1 MLFNWNVILRHLQTN
16 YDQSGLA
23 LSGQSD
29 SKLLSQFTYSSQ
41 AIPSWA
47 CIVLHTNPPYAKY
60 NHECLIALIYHYK
73 FSPVVSSGLGVEA
86 IPLDL
91 CLLCLPNSE
100 LAILPEGAVVHHLA
114 DQANA
119 KYPRGLR
126 WLQKGLECSTAV
138 FEASFPPSRS
148 LPL

>member
-1 MLFNWNVILRHLQTN
+1 MTNPGLVSCYRIHLSPYSTN
-16 YDQSGLA
+16 RLSAA

-119 KYPRGLR
+119 KVIELT
-126 WLQKGLECSTAV
+126 Q
-138 FEASFPPSRS
+138 
-148 LPL
+148 